1 MAIDAVTAAR
11 TEFARARQPGLSL
24 KGRALR
30 YLAAREHSRA
40 ELERKLASHESSPGQ
55 LAAML
60 DELEA
65 KDFISETRVTAS
77 VVHRRASRFG
87 AARVRYELQGKGLG
101 AGVIAD
107 AMVQLLGTEI
117 GEPVAA
123 GVTLNQGAPDMSLQR
138 GQSPLNGR
146 LVDFQ
151 SPARGKGAAVPG
163 HRHQVLQVIPV
174 EHAPLCTT
182 AAPFCKSAPCG
193 GLVACLR

>member
-1 MAIDAVTAAR
+1 MAIDAGTAAR
-11 TEFARARQPGLSL
+11 TESARARQPGLSL

-65 KDFISETRVTAS
+65 KDFISETRVMAS

-107 AMVQLLGTEI
+107 AMVQLKSTELSRAREVWRKKF
-117 GEPVAA
+117 GEPAA
-123 GVTLNQGAPDMSLQR
+123 DAVGRSKQMRFLAARGFAGEVIRRVVQGADDEES
-138 GQSPLNGR
+138 
-146 LVDFQ
+146 
-151 SPARGKGAAVPG
+151 
-163 HRHQVLQVIPV
+163 
-174 EHAPLCTT
+174 
-182 AAPFCKSAPCG
+182 
-193 GLVACLR
+193 